1 MKKFDKIIFVAK
13 SGNCRAPM
21 AMELLKEQKLDHPAQ
36 IEARGIVVLFPEPLN
51 QKAEAVMIGNGI
63 KLENYMTQ
71 QLLEEDFAENTL
83 ILAMDSNI
91 RDKLFTMFPDAVNV
105 YVLTDVTGDELEIM
119 DPYGGELVTYG
130 ICFETLVRTIRKL
143 AAVLNDGSLF
153 EEEKGKVSR
162 DER

>member
-143 AAVLNDGSLF
+143 AAVLNDGVFL
-153 EEEKGKVSR
+153 KRKRVR
-162 DER
+162 

>member
-21 AMELLKEQKLDHPAQ
+21 AMELLKAQKLDHPAQ

-71 QLLEEDFAENTL
+71 QLLEEDFADNTL

-91 RDKLFTMFPDAVNV
+91 RDKLLTMFPDAVNV

-143 AAVLNDGSLF
+143 AAVLNDGSFF
-153 EEEKGKVSR
+153 EEEKGKVNG